1 MNRGSLAN
9 PKPAALPCRAV
20 ALDIDGTV
28 LDSHHQVPADVV
40 KAVSAAL
47 DRGIAVALASS
58 RGPNGM
64 RAIQE
69 SLGLLHA
76 PFVCFQGALVARW
89 SESGVLEVISEHT
102 LPNGLAR
109 SIEEHALAHRLTIGR
124 YTGLEWRVQVRNAVT
139 LRESTLTG
147 ERPILS
153 SSSTLNS
160 AGDPHKL
167 LAITHPDAETEGL
180 QQLADAFRGQP
191 VEFVFSHRN
200 YLEIT
205 APGVDKGQG
214 LQQLA
219 ALVGIPLKEWAAV
232 GDGDNDVA
240 MLRAVGNPIAMGHA
254 RPSVK
259 KAARWSVGSNDE
271 HGVVQALD
279 SISTLPGTPGSHRS
293 TPRVP
298 SAD

>member
-1 MNRGSLAN
+1 MNRATLAS
-9 PKPAALPCRAV
+9 PKPSALPCRAV
-20 ALDIDGTV
+20 ALDLDGTV
-28 LDSHHQVPADVV
+28 LDSHHRVPAEVV
-40 KAVSAAL
+40 EAVSAAL
-47 DRGIAVALASS
+47 QRGIAVALASS

-69 SLGLLHA
+69 SLGLLHE

-89 SESGVLEVISEHT
+89 GASGALEVISERT
-102 LPNGLAR
+102 LPNRLAR
-109 SIEEHALAHRLTIGR
+109 SIEEQALARQLTIGR

-139 LRESTLTG
+139 LRESKLTG

-153 SSSTLNS
+153 SSSTLDS

-167 LAITHPDAETEGL
+167 LAITHRDAETERL
-180 QQLADAFRGQP
+180 HQLADAFRGQP
-191 VEFVFSHRN
+191 VAFVFSHHN

-214 LQQLA
+214 LQYLA
-219 ALVGIPLKEWAAV
+219 ELFGIPLQEWAAV

-254 RPSVK
+254 PPSVK
-259 KAARWSVGSNDE
+259 MAARWSVGTNDE
-271 HGVVQALD
+271 YGVVQALD
-279 SISTLPGTPGSHRS
+279 SIRTVPGTPGSHRS
-293 TPRVP
+293 TLRVA